1 MVDTAMVKDALR
13 TDIERT
19 GYYPALVSD
28 CLATA
33 LGGEDLQAYAVHH
46 EATFDRDELR
56 RHITVLALTA
66 TKLIVAHVD
75 EHGPPEVPADGPSDE
90 AVQTSSASASTEGV
104 RLQRVDSVVV
114 TRVVPD
120 PASYVPG
127 SSPAEVVMTI
137 CWGAV
142 SRIDL
147 EPATCGDPQCEADH
161 GFTGSVAN
169 DDLSLRVSTAADG
182 EDSVKQLLAFAE
194 ALSRATS
201 DRLR

>member
-1 MVDTAMVKDALR
+1 MPDISLVAQTLR

-19 GYYPALVSD
+19 GYYPALVVDS
-28 CLATA
+28 LATA
-33 LGGEDLQAYAVHH
+33 LGGEDLSAYAVQH

-66 TKLIVAHVD
+66 TRLIVAHVD
-75 EHGPPEVPADGPSDE
+75 EHGSPEGSPEP
-90 AVQTSSASASTEGV
+90 SSASASTEAV

-120 PASYVPG
+120 PAKYVPD
-127 SSPAEVVMTI
+127 SDPAEVVLTI
-137 CWGAV
+137 GWGAV

-161 GFTGSVAN
+161 GFTGSSAN
-169 DDLSLRVSTAADG
+169 DDLSLRVSSAADG
-182 EDSVKQLLAFAE
+182 APGVRKLLEFAE
-194 ALSRATS
+194 ALSNATAEK
-201 DRLR
+201 LR